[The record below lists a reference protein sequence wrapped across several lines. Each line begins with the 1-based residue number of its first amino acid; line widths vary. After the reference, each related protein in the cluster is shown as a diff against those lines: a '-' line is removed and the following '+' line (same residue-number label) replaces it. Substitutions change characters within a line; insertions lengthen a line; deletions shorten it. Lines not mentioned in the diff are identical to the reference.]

1 MMQGGGEALPLVH
14 APALGEIYRR
24 QFARPHW
31 RQTTPLPIEPEL
43 WHQAQGELRDILAQ
57 RGWPLLTDAELSKKG
72 VLNFLLYGVAIV
84 MDDA

>member
-24 QFARPHW
+24 QYARPHW
-31 RQTTPLPIEPEL
+31 RQTTPLSIEADL
-43 WHQAQGELRDILAQ
+43 WRQAQGELRDVLAK
-57 RGWPLLTDAELSKKG
+57 RGWPILSDAEMSKKG
-72 VLNFLLYGVAIV
+72 VPNFLLYGVPIV